1 MQKYRLLYA
10 SFFAGSKL
18 HRMAGAETKVDILVH
33 ALHPVGVA
41 APPYGRGLAA
51 RRLSFSNM
59 PRGANRHAVELS
71 CSADDFP
78 AGTSEAQNKASRRQE
93 ITK

>member
-41 APPYGRGLAA
+41 APRVTAGGW
-51 RRLSFSNM
+51 RLHAYLLKYAKGVQTAMPSN
-59 PRGANRHAVELS
+59 
-71 CSADDFP
+71 
-78 AGTSEAQNKASRRQE
+78 
-93 ITK
+93 